1 MSRKGLHRSLKS
13 NTYLLVWWVNGFQPQ
28 ELANKISDARKGSI
42 LFATSRSLV
51 HISLLSPCS
60 PRLFC
65 PYHRGEGEMLEAF
78 MEVVVRFVM
87 LLWQTECIA
96 GTEEVACAVHFSPAC
111 HFSFEEY
118 SVIWSISSIQK
129 TWKWICHQC
138 RTLLDILM
146 IKTILNTYNNQ
157 DIFQYTFFFTQQIW
171 VFLM

>member
-1 MSRKGLHRSLKS
+1 
-13 NTYLLVWWVNGFQPQ
+13 VNGFQPQ

-87 LLWQTECIA
+87 LPWQNALREQRRWP
-96 GTEEVACAVHFSPAC
+96 VL
-111 HFSFEEY
+111 
-118 SVIWSISSIQK
+118 SISVLLV
-129 TWKWICHQC
+129 
-138 RTLLDILM
+138 TLASKNIAS
-146 IKTILNTYNNQ
+146 
-157 DIFQYTFFFTQQIW
+157 FGASTQSKRRGNGF
-171 VFLM
+171 VTNVELC